1 MRFLFPGV
9 FGSGAFGSG
18 VFGSG
23 GFVSGGF
30 VLMVC
35 CLVFCLVFVSG
46 VDVWVEV
53 SGWIVFVDSFWLM
66 CLGGVYCLRIVLG

>member
-1 MRFLFPGV
+1 M
-9 FGSGAFGSG
+9 SSG
-18 VFGSG
+18 V
-23 GFVSGGF
+23 FVSGGF
-30 VLMVC
+30 GFVVC

-66 CLGGVYCLRIVLG
+66 CLDGVCCLRIVLG